1 MVRKLYSSCKTSK
14 HLTLEEQY
22 PRLCMY
28 LSIFPDLC
36 QDKRFASMV
45 ENHDHID
52 LNETNQTMDVL
63 AVLLSSSNETQN
75 TYGYK

>member
-1 MVRKLYSSCKTSK
+1 MVRKLFSSCKTSK
-14 HLTLEEQY
+14 NLTLEEQY

-36 QDKRFASMV
+36 QDNRFASMV
-45 ENHDHID
+45 ENHDNID

-63 AVLLSSSNETQN
+63 AVLLSSNETQN